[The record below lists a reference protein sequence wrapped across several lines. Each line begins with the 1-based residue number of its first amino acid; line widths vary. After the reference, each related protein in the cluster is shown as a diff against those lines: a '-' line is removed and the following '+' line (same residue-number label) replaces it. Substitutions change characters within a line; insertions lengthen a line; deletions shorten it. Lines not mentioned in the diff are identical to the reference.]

1 MNDLYINNNDLEKL
15 VSFAKYKTLSAT
27 AERLLISQPALSK
40 SLHKLEDDLHV
51 QIFKQYPN
59 KLLLTDTG
67 LLAASKAA
75 KLLAEN
81 EAYQWEILNYE
92 QQHHTLKV
100 TVISPGLQKLIADM
114 KQAAIIVK
122 KRGNLNINQ
131 IITILLN
138 GETDLVLSNHSI
150 EQQHIKSKYLGM
162 EKIFVNYPRSI
173 GLSTVNL
180 STVTKENLPSIIVLD
195 NMGVW
200 ERIFQ
205 QYAPQ
210 TTIIKQNNR
219 DTLNQIHRFSSIPFI
234 SSNIY
239 TTVDQTDFTK
249 VPIEDKHF
257 QIKIYAN
264 YKDQS
269 KERIQN
275 IINNIKQKL

>member
-1 MNDLYINNNDLEKL
+1 
-15 VSFAKYKTLSAT
+15 
-27 AERLLISQPALSK
+27 
-40 SLHKLEDDLHV
+40 
-51 QIFKQYPN
+51 
-59 KLLLTDTG
+59 
-67 LLAASKAA
+67 
-75 KLLAEN
+75 
-81 EAYQWEILNYE
+81 
-92 QQHHTLKV
+92 
-100 TVISPGLQKLIADM
+100 
-114 KQAAIIVK
+114 
-122 KRGNLNINQ
+122 
-131 IITILLN
+131 
-138 GETDLVLSNHSI
+138 
-150 EQQHIKSKYLGM
+150 M